1 VDPPDPAI
9 GRTIAAKGMSGL
21 SSVLKES
28 DQPDRS
34 EHLEDRTGSVTKR
47 IQEEG
52 FEMKKFGFA
61 AIAAAGITGALVGL
75 AAPASATTVAAPAAV
90 TSVDVANGIDH
101 HQWLDDIRQQVK
113 TPPAPIVG
121 NGR

>member
-1 VDPPDPAI
+1 VRWSNQTSRI
-9 GRTIAAKGMSGL
+9 G
-21 SSVLKES
+21 
-28 DQPDRS
+28 S
-34 EHLEDRTGSVTKR
+34 EHLEDRTGWVTKR

-61 AIAAAGITGALVGL
+61 TIAAAGITGALVGL
-75 AAPASATTVAAPAAV
+75 AAPATATTVAAPAAV